1 MLLKNNYFRG
11 IILENM
17 NEDYEVIKQIG
28 RGSFSNVYLCKQ
40 EIPLFISESQHHD
53 ELFIIKEININK
65 LVKSYILKNGGSNI
79 KRVPCRTDGGK
90 VGRVKR
96 DNDND
101 NIGLNITPYE
111 TDDVLDNAEQ
121 NYYYKRLQELIESEI
136 EILSNLDHPNV
147 IKFYGYTKQ
156 HGIYYLRMEYCNGGD
171 VYEFLKE
178 TSTVSEFNLLIDR
191 NSSGGFT
198 NTFLYEFCCQIVSGL
213 DYIHNK
219 NIIHRDIKLHNVLIK
234 NVNNKLEFKI
244 SDFGFACYDL
254 SDLAEEK
261 PISESMCKKYY
272 KLCGTPYYMAPE
284 IILNINN
291 MENITSYKNGRPN
304 IVSDVY
310 DKGIDIWSLGI
321 CIYELMF
328 NILPFSNI
336 KNIND
341 LERFY
346 SLEMIQEIMDK
357 KITRRSC
364 LKPDF
369 KNILFSILKIDK
381 TQRCSVSDIEFFLK
395 NCNGIGGLIN
405 DKNQEQINI
414 QDIVNCRENM
424 FVKNEDMKQHIIK
437 NPVIK
442 ESKINNEL
450 NLSWEKINKSSSLI
464 MKMSVQGG
472 FLKWLFNKK

>member
-1 MLLKNNYFRG
+1 M
-11 IILENM
+11 
-17 NEDYEVIKQIG
+17 
-28 RGSFSNVYLCKQ
+28 
-40 EIPLFISESQHHD
+40 
-53 ELFIIKEININK
+53 
-65 LVKSYILKNGGSNI
+65 
-79 KRVPCRTDGGK
+79 
-90 VGRVKR
+90 
-96 DNDND
+96 
-101 NIGLNITPYE
+101 
-111 TDDVLDNAEQ
+111 LDNAEQ

-198 NTFLYEFCCQIVSGL
+198 NTFLYEFCCQIVRGL

-291 MENITSYKNGRPN
+291 MENITSYKNGSPN

>member
-1 MLLKNNYFRG
+1 
-11 IILENM
+11 M

-40 EIPLFISESQHHD
+40 EIPLFISESYHHD

-79 KRVPCRTDGGK
+79 KRV
-90 VGRVKR
+90 GRVKR
-96 DNDND
+96 VDND
-101 NIGLNITPYE
+101 NIGVNITPYE

-121 NYYYKRLQELIESEI
+121 DYYYKRLQELIESEI

-171 VYEFLKE
+171 VYEFLKGDE
-178 TSTVSEFNLLIDR
+178 PECNYR

-198 NTFLYEFCCQIVSGL
+198 NTFLYDFCCQIVTGL
-213 DYIHNK
+213 NYIHNK

-234 NVNNKLEFKI
+234 NVNNKIEFKI

-254 SDLAEEK
+254 SDFNFK
-261 PISESMCKKYY
+261 SSISESMCKKYY

-284 IILNINN
+284 IILNMNN
-291 MENITSYKNGRPN
+291 MENITSYKNDN
-304 IVSDVY
+304 YSDHKIY
-310 DKGIDIWSLGI
+310 NKGIDIWSLGI

-336 KNIND
+336 RNIND

-346 SLEMIQEIMDK
+346 NLEMIQEIMDK
-357 KITRRSC
+357 KINRRTC
-364 LKPDF
+364 LKTEF
-369 KNILFSILKIDK
+369 KNILLSMLKINKHERCSILNID
-381 TQRCSVSDIEFFLK
+381 FFLK
-395 NCNGIGGLIN
+395 KCNGIGCLIN
-405 DKNQEQINI
+405 DENNLI
-414 QDIVNCRENM
+414 QDMVNCRENVFM
-424 FVKNEDMKQHIIK
+424 KNEDMKQHIIK
-437 NPVIK
+437 NPVVK
-442 ESKINNEL
+442 DLDEL
-450 NLSWEKINKSSSLI
+450 NISWEKINKSSSLI
-464 MKMSVQGG
+464 MKMSVQRG
-472 FLKWLFNKK
+472 FLNWLFNKK

>member
-1 MLLKNNYFRG
+1 
-11 IILENM
+11 M

-79 KRVPCRTDGGK
+79 KRVPCRNVISKIPCRTGK
-90 VGRVKR
+90 VKR
-96 DNDND
+96 DNDNDND

-254 SDLAEEK
+254 SDLADQEK

-291 MENITSYKNGRPN
+291 MENITSYKNGSPN
-304 IVSDVY
+304 T
-310 DKGIDIWSLGI
+310 G
-321 CIYELMF
+321 
-328 NILPFSNI
+328 
-336 KNIND
+336 
-341 LERFY
+341 
-346 SLEMIQEIMDK
+346 
-357 KITRRSC
+357 T
-364 LKPDF
+364 
-369 KNILFSILKIDK
+369 
-381 TQRCSVSDIEFFLK
+381 
-395 NCNGIGGLIN
+395 LIN
-405 DKNQEQINI
+405 PSVRQGTLPMTCVEFKIFQNVYLDYF
-414 QDIVNCRENM
+414 R
-424 FVKNEDMKQHIIK
+424 VKFDRMYI
-437 NPVIK
+437 
-442 ESKINNEL
+442 
-450 NLSWEKINKSSSLI
+450 
-464 MKMSVQGG
+464 
-472 FLKWLFNKK
+472 

>member
-1 MLLKNNYFRG
+1 
-11 IILENM
+11 M
-17 NEDYEVIKQIG
+17 NDDYEVIKQIG

-40 EIPLFISESQHHD
+40 EIPLFIGESDHHD

-65 LVKSYILKNGGSNI
+65 LVQSYILKNGGSNI
-79 KRVPCRTDGGK
+79 KRV
-90 VGRVKR
+90 GRVKGV
-96 DNDND
+96 DND
-101 NIGLNITPYE
+101 NIGVNITPYE

-121 NYYYKRLQELIESEI
+121 DYYYKRLQELIESEI

-147 IKFYGYTKQ
+147 IKFYGYTKK

-171 VYEFLKE
+171 VYEFLKGNE
-178 TSTVSEFNLLIDR
+178 SEFLKGYNRNNL
-191 NSSGGFT
+191 GGFT
-198 NTFLYEFCCQIVSGL
+198 NTFLYNFCCQIVNGL

-234 NVNNKLEFKI
+234 NVNNKIEFKI

-254 SDLAEEK
+254 SDLLCK
-261 PISESMCKKYY
+261 SVISESMCKKYY

-284 IILNINN
+284 IILNMNN
-291 MENITSYKNGRPN
+291 MENITSYKNGN
-304 IVSDVY
+304 YSDSKIY
-310 DKGIDIWSLGI
+310 DKRIDIWSLGI

-357 KITRRSC
+357 KINRRSC
-364 LKPDF
+364 LKTEF
-369 KNILFSILKIDK
+369 KNVLLSMLKINKQERCSILNID
-381 TQRCSVSDIEFFLK
+381 FFLK
-395 NCNGIGGLIN
+395 NCNGIGCLIN
-405 DKNQEQINI
+405 DKNDFI
-414 QDIVNCRENM
+414 QDMVNCRENV
-424 FVKNEDMKQHIIK
+424 FIKNEDMKQHIIK
-437 NPVIK
+437 NPVVKDRIPIVK
-442 ESKINNEL
+442 DHIPVVKDHNPVVKDIDEL

-464 MKMSVQGG
+464 MKMSVQRG
-472 FLKWLFNKK
+472 FLNWLFNKK

>member
-1 MLLKNNYFRG
+1 
-11 IILENM
+11 M

-40 EIPLFISESQHHD
+40 EIPLFISESDHHD

-65 LVKSYILKNGGSNI
+65 LVKSYILKNGGSNV
-79 KRVPCRTDGGK
+79 KRVSRK
-90 VGRVKR
+90 VGSVKE
-96 DNDND
+96 NND
-101 NIGLNITPYE
+101 NIGVNITPYE

-136 EILSNLDHPNV
+136 EILSNLDHQNV
-147 IKFYGYTKQ
+147 IKFYGYTHQ

-178 TSTVSEFNLLIDR
+178 TSTVSKFNLLIDR

-198 NTFLYEFCCQIVSGL
+198 NTFLYEFCCQIVNGL

-219 NIIHRDIKLHNVLIK
+219 NIIHRDIKLHNILIK

-254 SDLAEEK
+254 SDLSDLADQEK

-304 IVSDVY
+304 IVSDLKKTFIY
-310 DKGIDIWSLGI
+310 NKGIDIWSLGV

-346 SLEMIQEIMDK
+346 SLETIQEIMDK
-357 KITRRSC
+357 KINRRSC

-369 KNILFSILKIDK
+369 KNMLLSILKIDK
-381 TQRCSVSDIEFFLK
+381 TQRCSVSDIDFFLK
-395 NCNGIGGLIN
+395 KCNGISGLIN

>member
-1 MLLKNNYFRG
+1 M
-11 IILENM
+11 
-17 NEDYEVIKQIG
+17 
-28 RGSFSNVYLCKQ
+28 
-40 EIPLFISESQHHD
+40 
-53 ELFIIKEININK
+53 
-65 LVKSYILKNGGSNI
+65 
-79 KRVPCRTDGGK
+79 
-90 VGRVKR
+90 
-96 DNDND
+96 
-101 NIGLNITPYE
+101 
-111 TDDVLDNAEQ
+111 
-121 NYYYKRLQELIESEI
+121 
-136 EILSNLDHPNV
+136 
-147 IKFYGYTKQ
+147 
-156 HGIYYLRMEYCNGGD
+156 
-171 VYEFLKE
+171 
-178 TSTVSEFNLLIDR
+178 
-191 NSSGGFT
+191 
-198 NTFLYEFCCQIVSGL
+198 
-213 DYIHNK
+213 
-219 NIIHRDIKLHNVLIK
+219 IK

-291 MENITSYKNGRPN
+291 MENITSYKNGSPN